1 MSQRHKNS
9 RPLQD
14 PPHCHAPLGDTATPL
29 FLLWRTA
36 LFVLALVLGFT
47 ALGGYGLAEPAD
59 DLSDRAALGAAEIG
73 ESSAVREK
81 LDTSLGDYLHEWGG
95 PMMQLG
101 FSFVAGFSIG
111 YALAFFLKLT
121 LLLAGGLLLTLFG
134 LQYVGL
140 VEVNWLGIQAYY
152 DAFMAWL
159 QPHAGSFREF
169 IVSHIPAA
177 GMAALGLL
185 LGLRKK

>member
-1 MSQRHKNS
+1 
-9 RPLQD
+9 
-14 PPHCHAPLGDTATPL
+14 
-29 FLLWRTA
+29 
-36 LFVLALVLGFT
+36 
-47 ALGGYGLAEPAD
+47 
-59 DLSDRAALGAAEIG
+59 
-73 ESSAVREK
+73 
-81 LDTSLGDYLHEWGG
+81 
-95 PMMQLG
+95 MMQLG